1 MLGAKHTAG
10 TGWSK
15 LQVGLEKAGSLI
27 VTRVKLHSASS
38 EFPAM
43 RKEGRQD
50 SKTDRCS
57 YGWQEGRTAR
67 RIDVVMDGRK
77 TGQQDRSM

>member
-27 VTRVKLHSASS
+27 VTRVKLHRLPQGLLA
-38 EFPAM
+38 
-43 RKEGRQD
+43 
-50 SKTDRCS
+50 
-57 YGWQEGRTAR
+57 
-67 RIDVVMDGRK
+67 I
-77 TGQQDRSM
+77 